1 MLEPYASPSASD
13 ENLTAD
19 AAWILNCAPATARL
33 EPLTTTGKV
42 TVWPGAAVTVGMS
55 HSTVPSA
62 AVLLAE
68 TSSTSPILR
77 LGCTVDTPPAAL
89 TDEANAP
96 AMSVKLMATDVTA
109 ESSFFISAFPF
120 RAICSI

>member
-1 MLEPYASPSASD
+1 
-13 ENLTAD
+13 
-19 AAWILNCAPATARL
+19 
-33 EPLTTTGKV
+33 
-42 TVWPGAAVTVGMS
+42 MS
-55 HSTVPSA
+55 HSTLPSA

-68 TSSTSPILR
+68 TSSTSPILT
-77 LGCTVDTPPAAL
+77 LGCAADTLPAAL